1 MACCFLFC
9 SDEPVDNDKY
19 GAHPNFFQVKLKDA
33 ACRDPGCCMPA
44 CILWPCA
51 LYKTRTLV
59 LVRLAS
65 GVIRSTCVGKRTG
78 DAPQCGGAAALPPD
92 DASAA
97 RRSTA
102 PASRVRRT
110 RI

>member
-19 GAHPNFFQVKLKDA
+19 GAHPNFFQIKLKDA
-33 ACRDPGCCMPA
+33 PCRDPGCCMPA

-59 LVRLAS
+59 LVRLALLY
-65 GVIRSTCVGKRTG
+65 VVPVWVNELATH
-78 DAPQCGGAAALPPD
+78 P
-92 DASAA
+92 SAA
-97 RRSTA
+97 RG
-102 PASRVRRT
+102 
-110 RI
+110 